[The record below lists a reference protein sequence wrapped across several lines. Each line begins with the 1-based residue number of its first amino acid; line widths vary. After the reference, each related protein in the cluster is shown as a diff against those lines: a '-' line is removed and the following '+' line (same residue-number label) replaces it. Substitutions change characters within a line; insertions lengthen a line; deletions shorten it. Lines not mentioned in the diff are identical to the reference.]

1 MVRGRER
8 HRRALAASAVLVGAA
23 VALAVVFVRHSH
35 GGRHGG
41 STVLQQ
47 TVRTRPAARERPRR
61 PHVVA
66 GPHDTPVPILM
77 YHVIAVAPASARFP
91 QLFVRP
97 SAFAGQVRWLAA
109 HGYHAVTLRRV
120 YDYWRAGDALPRKP
134 IVLSFDDGYL
144 PDDTRARPLLA
155 ARRWPG
161 VLNLEVDNL
170 RSTGDLP
177 PWRVRRLIAAGWE
190 IDAHTITHPDLT
202 TLDAARLR
210 TEVAGS
216 RAIIRRAFHL
226 PVDFFCYP
234 SGRYDAAVLAA
245 VRHAGY
251 LGATTTQYGLASPSA
266 LFTLRRIEVL
276 GSDGVDGLARKLE
289 DLARSQY

>member
-1 MVRGRER
+1 MVRGRGR
-8 HRRALAASAVLVGAA
+8 HRRALAASAVLVLVGAA
-23 VALAVVFVRHSH
+23 AALGVALGRHSH
-35 GGRHGG
+35 GGG
-41 STVLQQ
+41 TVLQQ
-47 TVRTRPAARERPRR
+47 TVRTPPAARPRPRR

-66 GPHDTPVPILM
+66 GPHDQPVPILM

-97 SAFAGQVRWLAA
+97 SDFAGQVRWLAA

-120 YDYWRAGDALPRKP
+120 YDYWRVGDALPRKP

-155 ARRWPG
+155 ARRWPA

-177 PWRVRRLIAAGWE
+177 PWRVRRLIGAGWE

-202 TLDAARLR
+202 TLGAARLR

-216 RAIIRRAFHL
+216 RAIIRRTFHVR
-226 PVDFFCYP
+226 VDFFCYP

-245 VRHAGY
+245 VRSAGY
-251 LGATTTQYGLASPSA
+251 LGATTTQYGLASPRA

-276 GSDGVDGLARKLE
+276 GSDGVAGLARKLE
-289 DLARSQY
+289 DLARSPY